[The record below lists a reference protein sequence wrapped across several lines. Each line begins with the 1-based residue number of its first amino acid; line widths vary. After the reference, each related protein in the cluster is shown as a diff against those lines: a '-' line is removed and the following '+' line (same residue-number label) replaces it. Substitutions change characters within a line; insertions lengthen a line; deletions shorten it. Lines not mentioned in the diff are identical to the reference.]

1 MFLTRQEHDRLL
13 ELDQPLLASLFAQC
27 ENQWSI
33 GGVRFRNVPAETV
46 ILVHLTLETGA

>member
-13 ELDQPLLASLFAQC
+13 ELDQPLLASLF
-27 ENQWSI
+27 ELPNRWSI
-33 GGVRFRNVPAETV
+33 GGVRFSNVPAETV